1 MVEKWKKI
9 KSKQIFVNK
18 IFGFREDLVVSH
30 KTNKEHP
37 VWAMDVPDWIN
48 IIPIT
53 PDGKVIFIKQY
64 RFGTEEI
71 TLEVPGGMV
80 EKDEDPK
87 LAAVREMTE
96 ETGYTSDEVHQI
108 GVVTPNPALMTNK
121 TFSYV
126 ALNVEK
132 TEEQN
137 LDSMEDIEVLE
148 VGLDEVKELIKN
160 GEINHALVVSAFYFL
175 NEFKQNNGS

>member
-1 MVEKWKKI
+1 MVDKWKKI
-9 KSKQIFVNK
+9 RSKKIFGNK
-18 IFGFREDLVVSH
+18 IFGFREDLVVSP
-30 KTNKEHP
+30 KTKKEHP

-53 PDGKVIFIKQY
+53 SEGKVIFIKQY
-64 RFGTEEI
+64 RFGTEEV
-71 TLEVPGGMV
+71 TLEIPGGMV
-80 EKDEDPK
+80 EKNEDPK
-87 LAAVREMTE
+87 LAAIREMTE
-96 ETGYTSDEVHQI
+96 ETGYTSNDVHPI

-137 LDSMEDIEVLE
+137 LDTMEDIEVLE
-148 VGLDEVKELIKN
+148 IELDEVKGLIKT
-160 GEINHALVVSAFYFL
+160 GAINHALVVSAFYFL
-175 NEFKQNNGS
+175 NEFKQKNGS